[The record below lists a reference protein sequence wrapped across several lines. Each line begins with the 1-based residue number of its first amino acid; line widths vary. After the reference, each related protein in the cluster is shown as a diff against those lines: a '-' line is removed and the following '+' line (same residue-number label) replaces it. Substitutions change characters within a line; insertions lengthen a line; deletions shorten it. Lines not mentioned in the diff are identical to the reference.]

1 MSKTKTKT
9 KKKNNKAKNTE
20 TASTDVAK
28 TTVEKTEGPL
38 KQLLVDY
45 VGGKHA
51 PDNGEVT
58 VEMIVETVANEFPD
72 FLLLVAKE
80 NWIRGY
86 QQAMHDIENLEK
98 EQGLESGLGTAQ

>member
-9 KKKNNKAKNTE
+9 KKKNNKTKN
-20 TASTDVAK
+20 TDVAK
-28 TTVEKTEGPL
+28 TTVEQTEGPL

-51 PDNGEVT
+51 PGNGEVT
-58 VEMIVETVANEFPD
+58 VEMIVDTVANEFPD

-86 QQAMHDIENLEK
+86 L
-98 EQGLESGLGTAQ
+98 